1 MTALL
6 MGVTVILVATMVAM
20 ISIEQLWD
28 EEWDTLLLSFQA
40 TAPFLHIGAVAA
52 VTMLAWMIAGQFAR
66 AEKVFFQIFILI
78 AYIAIVV
85 ALYLVPL
92 TISSPCIMK
101 KKDLSPRPA
110 IIGHRG
116 APMLAP
122 ENTVM
127 SFQKAIEQHVS
138 GLQADV
144 AVSQDGVPF
153 LMHDETLR
161 RTTNVKE
168 VFPERAL
175 EYSYTFNWTDLEKLN
190 AGRWFL
196 QSDPFWTADSLSPLD
211 SIAVQNQS
219 ICKLAELLRLAKE
232 HNKSA
237 ILNILLPPA
246 DHPHRSGYINITL
259 DTILKSG
266 IPQGLNDDLEFTAW
280 NLSTNLY
287 TVNEPW
293 LYSVLWCAGV
303 QSVTSDASHLLNKV
317 LSPVWLMSPEE
328 YYLIWIT
335 SDVISFTI
343 ILGVFILQ
351 KWRLGSIRTYNPE
364 QIMLSAAVRRS
375 SRDVKIMK
383 EKLIFAEINNGV
395 GSAEELSLCS
405 ENGYDGYANDAI
417 TPMDH
422 QDIKIHL
429 D

>member
-1 MTALL
+1 
-6 MGVTVILVATMVAM
+6 
-20 ISIEQLWD
+20 
-28 EEWDTLLLSFQA
+28 
-40 TAPFLHIGAVAA
+40 
-52 VTMLAWMIAGQFAR
+52 
-66 AEKVFFQIFILI
+66 
-78 AYIAIVV
+78 
-85 ALYLVPL
+85 
-92 TISSPCIMK
+92 
-101 KKDLSPRPA
+101 
-110 IIGHRG
+110 
-116 APMLAP
+116 
-122 ENTVM
+122 
-127 SFQKAIEQHVS
+127 
-138 GLQADV
+138 
-144 AVSQDGVPF
+144 VPF

-266 IPQGLNDDLEFTAW
+266 IPQGLLKHLFDIYCICIYSVSAMYAYVQSVKKKIFELKSGIIKKKDVYYVRIVFLHCREFTAW

-422 QDIKIHL
+422 Q
-429 D
+429 